1 MLTGYNSPSMAQAS
15 SDVSLVL
22 EDVSVEFHIFN
33 AAARSLKKHLVRA
46 STGGRIST
54 DSGRMIVQ
62 ALRDISVSLGRGDR
76 LGLVGHNG
84 AGKTTLL
91 RTMAGV
97 YEPLQGALHARGR
110 VIPLFDVGLGID
122 PEATGH
128 ENIYLR
134 GALLGMK
141 RRELDAVRDDIADF
155 TELGD
160 YLHMPVR
167 TYSSGM
173 TLRLAFGIS
182 TCISPDILL
191 LDEFLAVGDA
201 HFLNKAEERM
211 NQMIR
216 RAGIMV
222 LASHSHELIERLCN
236 NVLWMEAGQVR
247 AFGTPKEVLPEYK
260 RTT

>member
-1 MLTGYNSPSMAQAS
+1 MIDQTL
-15 SDVSLVL
+15 DVSLTL
-22 EDVSVEFHIFN
+22 DDVSVDFHIYN
-33 AAARSLKKHLVRA
+33 PTGRSLKKHLVRA

-54 DSGRMIVQ
+54 DSGHVVVQ
-62 ALRDISVSLGRGDR
+62 ALRGLKLSLEHGDR

-97 YEPLQGALHARGR
+97 YEPMHGVVSAKGR

-122 PEATGH
+122 PEATGY

-134 GALLGMK
+134 GALLGMR
-141 RRELDAVRDDIADF
+141 RREIDAVKDEIAEF

-160 YLHMPVR
+160 YLDVPVR

-173 TLRLAFGIS
+173 TLRLAFAVS
-182 TCISPDILL
+182 TCVSPDILL
-191 LDEFLAVGDA
+191 MDEFLAVGDA
-201 HFLNKAEERM
+201 HFLHKAEERL
-211 NQMIR
+211 NRMIS

-222 LASHSHELIERLCN
+222 FASHSTELIRRLCN
-236 NVLWMEAGQVR
+236 KVAWIDAGRVR
-247 AFGTPKEVLPEYK
+247 ALGAPAEVLGKYEQVS
-260 RTT
+260 